1 MKEFLSHWYGVL
13 AFVLFDV
20 AVLTAVIAITYRW
33 LFKRIFDLLC
43 SIVCIAVTSP
53 VFLVAYIRAKNMQS
67 KCGEPKKIF
76 KKTVLVGKKAKTV
89 RLTEFAYEDEEGN
102 VLGAYGEWLKRTGIY
117 KLPRLFDVF
126 LGRLSFVGVKP
137 FSLADA
143 EFVAE
148 DDEDRF
154 TVRAGLINP
163 LVLKNDE
170 SVTYQEMLS
179 SDTLYADKQSFFLDI
194 KIFFTWAILSI
205 RGDKKNYLGQTESV
219 SYADYL
225 KEQGEITQEDYDSV
239 MEYIAEN
246 K

>member
-33 LFKRIFDLLC
+33 LFKRIFDIIC
-43 SIVCIAVTSP
+43 SILCIVVTSP
-53 VFLVAYIRAKNMQS
+53 VLLIAYIRAKNMQS

-76 KKTVLVGKKAKTV
+76 KKVSFVGKKAKTV
-89 RLTEFAYEDEEGN
+89 SLTEFACEDDDGN

-126 LGRLSFVGVKP
+126 LGRLSFIGVKP
-137 FSLADA
+137 LSLADA
-143 EFVAE
+143 EFIAE
-148 DDEDRF
+148 EDEDRF

-163 LVLKNDE
+163 LILKNDE
-170 SVTYQEMLS
+170 NTTYPEMLS

-194 KIFFTWAILSI
+194 KIFFTWEILSI
-205 RGDKKNYLGQTESV
+205 RGEKKNYLGETTSV

-225 KEQGEITQEDYDSV
+225 KAQGEITQEDYDSV
-239 MEYIAEN
+239 MEYVAEN